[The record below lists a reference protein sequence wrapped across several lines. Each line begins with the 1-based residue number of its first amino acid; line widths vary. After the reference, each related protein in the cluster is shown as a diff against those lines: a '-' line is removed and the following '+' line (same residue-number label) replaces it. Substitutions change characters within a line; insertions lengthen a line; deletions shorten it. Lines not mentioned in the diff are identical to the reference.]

1 MPSTVPR
8 LAGRP
13 RETLPGPEREAGGH
27 GGGTGR
33 SKVLHKHRV
42 WSAKAFCPM
51 ISYPGV
57 GVQHP
62 ESLGRARERLD
73 AAVPDR
79 LLHAAAA
86 SGTSQIG
93 IHLPPVCSGAG
104 ALRPLWRQYAP
115 PQALQSPECGARQR
129 PGRGGPAKPAKPPQL
144 PAELI
149 LGPRPRQHSHRL
161 RLCPRCGLDSAC
173 ARRPAWWLLC
183 AAG

>member
-27 GGGTGR
+27 GGGTAP
-33 SKVLHKHRV
+33 SKLLHKQRTPSVSRWSDDCLPRWPFAASRV
-42 WSAKAFCPM
+42 FGAS
-51 ISYPGV
+51 G
-57 GVQHP
+57 
-62 ESLGRARERLD
+62 ERLD
-73 AAVPDR
+73 AAVPDT

-86 SGTSQIG
+86 SVTSQIG
-93 IHLPPVCSGAG
+93 IHLPPVCSAAG
-104 ALRPLWRQYAP
+104 ALRPLWRHYAP
-115 PQALQSPECGARQR
+115 PQALQSAECGARQR